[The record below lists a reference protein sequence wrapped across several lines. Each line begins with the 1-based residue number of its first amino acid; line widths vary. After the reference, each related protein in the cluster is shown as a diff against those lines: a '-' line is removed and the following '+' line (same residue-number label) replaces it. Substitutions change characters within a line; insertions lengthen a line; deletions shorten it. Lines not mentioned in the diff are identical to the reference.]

1 MIWIMGMKYFT
12 QQTKYILTIKFITFG
27 RYVFFSSKYILKL
40 AT

>member
-12 QQTKYILTIKFITFG
+12 QQTKFILTIKVITFV
-27 RYVFFSSKYILKL
+27 RYVFFSSKCILIL